1 MNMKRIGNYF
11 FKCKNIIIPKIQ
23 ELNLILKNGKTKN
36 IYLFGAHIFSQYLI
50 YRGLAVDRIKMIL
63 DNNPNKH
70 KKRLYGTNLYVD
82 SPEIL
87 NNDHN
92 ALVILNCGIYND
104 EIEKSLDKYKIFIMK
119 I

>member
-1 MNMKRIGNYF
+1 
-11 FKCKNIIIPKIQ
+11 
-23 ELNLILKNGKTKN
+23 
-36 IYLFGAHIFSQYLI
+36 I

-87 NNDHN
+87 KEDFN
-92 ALVILNCGIYND
+92 ALVVLNAGIYNQ
-104 EIEKSLDKYKIFIMK
+104 EIKKEILKLNNNVEVVECH
-119 I
+119 

>member
-1 MNMKRIGNYF
+1 NKKLF
-11 FKCKNIIIPKIQ
+11 FQMQEYYNCKIQ
-23 ELNLILKNGKTKN
+23 ELNLILKNDKTKN

-87 NNDHN
+87 KEDFN
-92 ALVILNCGIYND
+92 ALVVLNAGIYNQ
-104 EIEKSLDKYKIFIMK
+104 EIKKEILKLNNNVEVVECH
-119 I
+119 